1 LWQHLFNIHIAIGW
15 QQAQQRGEIGIT
27 AHLRPRSLND
37 QPTNQPTGG
46 CRLLYNDD
54 DANRNKPV
62 IWRKAKRSNVFQTV
76 CGIGRQRAARDP
88 IGAST

>member
-1 LWQHLFNIHIAIGW
+1 M
-15 QQAQQRGEIGIT
+15 
-27 AHLRPRSLND
+27 
-37 QPTNQPTGG
+37 
-46 CRLLYNDD
+46 YNDD